1 MNFLHRNEKPQK
13 VKRFSARRRPASLI
27 PGFAP
32 IRTEGERPIFSTEQV
47 LSPTELKRGMILM
60 LHNINRE
67 LSVVVLDRP
76 KFGQPPD
83 ERYLKVRVL
92 YLGYGNHVADEDL
105 CERGVVIHPEGW
117 WPDHNFY
124 ANTHEVMT
132 EEELAD
138 LGL

>member
-1 MNFLHRNEKPQK
+1 MNFLHRSEKPQK
-13 VKRFSARRRPASLI
+13 EQPFTARHRPTSLT
-27 PGFAP
+27 PGFIP
-32 IRTEGERPIFSTEQV
+32 IRTEEERPIFSTEQI

-60 LHNINRE
+60 LHNINRT
-67 LSVVVLDRP
+67 LPVVVLASP

-83 ERYLKVRVL
+83 QRYLKVRVL
-92 YLGYGNHVADEDL
+92 YLGYGNHVAEEDL

-124 ANTHEVMT
+124 TDTHEVMT